1 MKYNYQNISIS
12 KDFYK
17 SAEGF
22 SKTLERLDPSEQYR
36 GTELA
41 GYDAFQRQ
49 LKRFDIKVAGADS
62 DRLQKFFATSDS
74 AALFPEYVSRAVKQG
89 VDDNH
94 ILEEICAA
102 HTQVEGMDY
111 RAVASD
117 PDWETQSP
125 SVIEE
130 GGFIPETTIHLK
142 DSLIR
147 LRKRGR
153 MMVASYE
160 AIKFQRLDLFTLALR
175 RIGAEIARCQ
185 MKDAVDVLVNGDG
198 STGSAPQKLTTAA
211 TTLAYSDLLTLWSK
225 FTAYQMNT
233 LLVNAKTAAA
243 ILGLSAFSDPTTGL
257 HFQNT
262 GKLGTPLGAEMI
274 LCDAVAD
281 GTIIALDRR
290 YALEM
295 VVGDAVTVDAD
306 RLIDCQLERAAVS
319 STAGFSMIFPD
330 AVKVMTLKT
339 A

>member
-1 MKYNYQNISIS
+1 M
-12 KDFYK
+12 
-17 SAEGF
+17 
-22 SKTLERLDPSEQYR
+22 
-36 GTELA
+36 
-41 GYDAFQRQ
+41 
-49 LKRFDIKVAGADS
+49 
-62 DRLQKFFATSDS
+62 
-74 AALFPEYVSRAVKQG
+74 LFPEYLMRAIRQG
-89 VDDNH
+89 M
-94 ILEEICAA
+94 EENDPLSYIVAA
-102 HTQVEGMDY
+102 RTLISATDY
-111 RAVASD
+111 RGLTTNDDLEADVTNEAAALS
-117 PDWETQSP
+117 T
-125 SVIEE
+125 
-130 GGFIPETTIHLK
+130 TTISLK
-142 DSLIR
+142 DRTTALK
-147 LRKRGR
+147 KRGR
-153 MMVASYE
+153 MLRASYE

-198 STGSAPQKLTTAA
+198 NANAAEKLKIGTSPMNSTPQKLTTAA

>member
-1 MKYNYQNISIS
+1 MKYNSQNISIS

-160 AIKFQRLDLFTLALR
+160 AIKFQRLDLFTVALKQ
-175 RIGAEIARCQ
+175 IGACIGKAQ
-185 MKDAVDVLVNGDG
+185 LQDAVDVLINGDG
-198 STGSAPQKLTTAA
+198 NNNPAGKVDLATKDTLTYT
-211 TTLAYSDLLTLWSK
+211 DLLNL
-225 FTAYQMNT
+225 
-233 LLVNAKTAAA
+233 
-243 ILGLSAFSDPTTGL
+243 
-257 HFQNT
+257 
-262 GKLGTPLGAEMI
+262 
-274 LCDAVAD
+274 
-281 GTIIALDRR
+281 
-290 YALEM
+290 
-295 VVGDAVTVDAD
+295 
-306 RLIDCQLERAAVS
+306 
-319 STAGFSMIFPD
+319 
-330 AVKVMTLKT
+330 
-339 A
+339 

>member
-1 MKYNYQNISIS
+1 MKYNYQTIS

-160 AIKFQRLDLFTLALR
+160 AIKFQRLDLFTVAL
-175 RIGAEIARCQ
+175 
-185 MKDAVDVLVNGDG
+185 
-198 STGSAPQKLTTAA
+198 
-211 TTLAYSDLLTLWSK
+211 
-225 FTAYQMNT
+225 
-233 LLVNAKTAAA
+233 
-243 ILGLSAFSDPTTGL
+243 
-257 HFQNT
+257 
-262 GKLGTPLGAEMI
+262 
-274 LCDAVAD
+274 
-281 GTIIALDRR
+281 
-290 YALEM
+290 
-295 VVGDAVTVDAD
+295 
-306 RLIDCQLERAAVS
+306 
-319 STAGFSMIFPD
+319 
-330 AVKVMTLKT
+330 
-339 A
+339 

>member
-1 MKYNYQNISIS
+1 M
-12 KDFYK
+12 
-17 SAEGF
+17 
-22 SKTLERLDPSEQYR
+22 LE
-36 GTELA
+36 
-41 GYDAFQRQ
+41 
-49 LKRFDIKVAGADS
+49 
-62 DRLQKFFATSDS
+62 KFFQNGQS
-74 AALFPEYVSRAVKQG
+74 AVLFPEYLMRAIRQG
-89 VDDNH
+89 M
-94 ILEEICAA
+94 EENDPLSSIVAA
-102 HTQVEGMDY
+102 RTLISATDY
-111 RAVASD
+111 RGLTTNDDLEADVTNEAAALS
-117 PDWETQSP
+117 T
-125 SVIEE
+125 
-130 GGFIPETTIHLK
+130 TTISLK
-142 DSLIR
+142 DKTTALK
-147 LRKRGR
+147 KRGR
-153 MMVASYE
+153 MLRASYE

>member
-1 MKYNYQNISIS
+1 MNNNYKELNIQ
-12 KDFYK
+12 K
-17 SAEGF
+17 SLYRGCGESFA
-22 SKTLERLDPSEQYR
+22 ERLEKMDPTENYR
-36 GTELA
+36 GTEL
-41 GYDAFQRQ
+41 GHLDAFQRQ
-49 LKRFDIKVAGADS
+49 LKRFDIQVGGSHSSA
-62 DRLQKFFATSDS
+62 LEKFFQNGQS
-74 AALFPEYVSRAVKQG
+74 AVLFPEYLMRAIRQG
-89 VDDNH
+89 M
-94 ILEEICAA
+94 EENDPLSSIVAA
-102 HTQVEGMDY
+102 RTLISATDY
-111 RAVASD
+111 RGLTTNDDLEADVTNEAAALS
-117 PDWETQSP
+117 T
-125 SVIEE
+125 
-130 GGFIPETTIHLK
+130 TTISLK
-142 DSLIR
+142 DKTTALK
-147 LRKRGR
+147 KRGR
-153 MMVASYE
+153 MLRASYE

-233 LLVNAKTAAA
+233 LLVNAK
-243 ILGLSAFSDPTTGL
+243 TTGL

>member
-1 MKYNYQNISIS
+1 
-12 KDFYK
+12 
-17 SAEGF
+17 
-22 SKTLERLDPSEQYR
+22 
-36 GTELA
+36 
-41 GYDAFQRQ
+41 
-49 LKRFDIKVAGADS
+49 
-62 DRLQKFFATSDS
+62 
-74 AALFPEYVSRAVKQG
+74 
-89 VDDNH
+89 
-94 ILEEICAA
+94 
-102 HTQVEGMDY
+102 
-111 RAVASD
+111 
-117 PDWETQSP
+117 
-125 SVIEE
+125 
-130 GGFIPETTIHLK
+130 
-142 DSLIR
+142 
-147 LRKRGR
+147 
-153 MMVASYE
+153 MVASYE

-198 STGSAPQKLTTAA
+198 STGSAPAKLTTAA

>member
-1 MKYNYQNISIS
+1 MSNNYKELNIQ
-12 KDFYK
+12 K
-17 SAEGF
+17 SLYRGCGESFA
-22 SKTLERLDPSEQYR
+22 ERLEKMDPTENYR
-36 GTELA
+36 GTEL
-41 GYDAFQRQ
+41 GHLDAFQRQ
-49 LKRFDIKVAGADS
+49 LKRFDIQVGGSHSSA
-62 DRLQKFFATSDS
+62 LEKFFQNGQS
-74 AALFPEYVSRAVKQG
+74 AVLFPEYLMRAIRQG
-89 VDDNH
+89 M
-94 ILEEICAA
+94 EENDPLSSIVAA
-102 HTQVEGMDY
+102 RTLISATDY
-111 RAVASD
+111 RGLTTNDDLEADVTNEAAALS
-117 PDWETQSP
+117 T
-125 SVIEE
+125 
-130 GGFIPETTIHLK
+130 TTISLK
-142 DSLIR
+142 DKTTALK
-147 LRKRGR
+147 KRGR
-153 MMVASYE
+153 MLRASYE

-295 VVGDAVTVDAD
+295 VVGDAATVDAD

>member
-1 MKYNYQNISIS
+1 MNNNYKELNIQ
-12 KDFYK
+12 K
-17 SAEGF
+17 SLYRGCGESFA
-22 SKTLERLDPSEQYR
+22 ERLEKLDPTENYR
-36 GTELA
+36 GTEL
-41 GYDAFQRQ
+41 GHLDAFQRQ
-49 LKRFDIKVAGADS
+49 LKRFDIQVGGS
-62 DRLQKFFATSDS
+62 HSSMLEKFFQNGQS
-74 AALFPEYVSRAVKQG
+74 AVLFPEYLMRAIRQG
-89 VDDNH
+89 M
-94 ILEEICAA
+94 EENDPLSSIVAA
-102 HTQVEGMDY
+102 RTLISATDY
-111 RAVASD
+111 RGLTTNDDLEADVTNEAAALS
-117 PDWETQSP
+117 T
-125 SVIEE
+125 
-130 GGFIPETTIHLK
+130 TTISLK
-142 DSLIR
+142 DKTTALK
-147 LRKRGR
+147 KRGR
-153 MMVASYE
+153 MLRASYE

-198 STGSAPQKLTTAA
+198 STGSAPAKLTTAA

-243 ILGLSAFSDPTTGL
+243 ILELSAFSDPTTGL

-306 RLIDCQLERAAVS
+306 RLIDCQLECAAVS